1 MKSLKKLLVLLLI
14 SSSTKNTGE
23 KDMDSR
29 CCYALHRYELLNLI
43 CLSLKNPYCRVF
55 QPLDELRDKVRYL

>member
-1 MKSLKKLLVLLLI
+1 
-14 SSSTKNTGE
+14 
-23 KDMDSR
+23 MDSR